1 MRHSGVL
8 GSSQITGADQ
18 DEINCFLSLVG
29 SGGGGVSANVPY
41 CVCRKEEF
49 PLTKKLRLTP
59 SHVKRGRI
67 MSLQRILAQAITP
80 SSERHKLL
88 PNIQSVLATQ
98 CLSFWHLCVGL
109 VIHGHSNE
117 ADRRTAQKTPKL
129 DVHKQSCHD
138 YPTRGKVDNNKPFL
152 QPRRSDSGGGQRWST
167 SGQRWCLQGML
178 LLQWGASSQ

>member
-1 MRHSGVL
+1 MKLTAFCRSWGV
-8 GSSQITGADQ
+8 GG
-18 DEINCFLSLVG
+18 CFRKRSIL
-29 SGGGGVSANVPY
+29 
-41 CVCRKEEF
+41 VCRKEEF
-49 PLTKKLRLTP
+49 PLTKNLRLTP

-117 ADRRTAQKTPKL
+117 ADRRLHRKPQSLMCTTKL
-129 DVHKQSCHD
+129 PRLPHQ
-138 YPTRGKVDNNKPFL
+138 GKVDNNKPFL

-167 SGQRWCLQGML
+167 SGQWWCLQGML